1 MPAATGTSRPAV
13 PASFLYAPQPVRP
26 GYSLIVLGRDPQN
39 YDRASI
45 EAHDR
50 AGGITGVYLNHT
62 LFNALGKYHGP
73 LHAGSVNAP
82 GGRSNGYGFP
92 AVVDT
97 ALRARLETAMRRVAA
112 DFSYLS
118 PGQRMFFLDD
128 FGADNYGLHRSMT
141 TAQSDQMY
149 RDQVEAA
156 KVVRRVCDELGWLAY
171 GNAEWD
177 RRKGHGYPNPAQYGC
192 GLLDGQTCEHH
203 ASVTN
208 PSDYWHQY
216 MRDGQ
221 SNLKDAQG
229 NNMGIVIASSVGEA
243 QAAAQLPFVAFVTP
257 QANGSQYLN
266 HGAIVGTP
274 RDLGMPGDPI
284 TPPPPP
290 DLPSEVDA
298 LKAEIARLNAEAT
311 SLRLQVAQANSDLNG
326 AREARDQA
334 IDSAQTAI
342 RERDEARA
350 IALELKA
357 RIDAAK
363 VALG

>member
-1 MPAATGTSRPAV
+1 MSTATGTSRPAV

-62 LFNALGKYHGP
+62 LINALGKYHGP
-73 LHAGSVNAP
+73 LHAGSVAAP

-92 AVVDT
+92 AVVDA

-156 KVVRRVCDELGWLAY
+156 KIVRRVCDELGWLAY

-229 NNMGIVIASSVGEA
+229 HNMGIVIASSVGEA

-266 HGAIVGTP
+266 HGAIAGTP
-274 RDLGMPGDPI
+274 RDLGMPGGPI

-290 DLPSEVDA
+290 DVPDPCTSIRVTLA
-298 LKAEIARLNAEAT
+298 QTIA
-311 SLRLQVAQANSDLNG
+311 DLNG

-350 IALELKA
+350 IALDLMGRIQRARGELDGA
-357 RIDAAK
+357 
-363 VALG
+363 VA